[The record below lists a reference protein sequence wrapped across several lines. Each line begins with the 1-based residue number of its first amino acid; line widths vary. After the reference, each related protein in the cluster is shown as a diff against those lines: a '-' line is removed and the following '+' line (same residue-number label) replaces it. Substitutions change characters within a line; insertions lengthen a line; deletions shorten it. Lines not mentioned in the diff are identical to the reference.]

1 MTVISEPVANIAGLD
16 AGTDVVFF
24 LEEPRVQ
31 TSGYG
36 IITTTQVPVRPVAGV
51 LTTPNLKP
59 GVAKVK
65 IGMHVYRITIPDSAE
80 AVALWPLIEA
90 GMPVPPVADQGG
102 FVRNA
107 GGISRVQ
114 RITESAYAA
123 LPTPDPET
131 LYITFPG

>member
-1 MTVISEPVANIAGLD
+1 MTVITEPIANIAGLD

-24 LEEPRVQ
+24 VEEPRVQ

-36 IITTTQVPVRPVAGV
+36 IVTTKQVPVRPVAGV

-59 GVAKVK
+59 GAAKVQ
-65 IGMHVYRITIPDSAE
+65 IGLSKYSIIIPDSAE

-107 GGISRVQ
+107 GGIARME

-123 LPTPDPET
+123 LPTPDPAT

>member
-1 MTVISEPVANIAGLD
+1 MTIISEPIANIAGLD
-16 AGTDVVFF
+16 AGEDVVFYVD
-24 LEEPRVQ
+24 EPRVQ

-36 IITTTQVPVRPVAGV
+36 IVTTKQVSVRPVSGL

-65 IGMHVYRITIPDSAE
+65 IGLSKYSIVIPDSAE
-80 AVALWPLIEA
+80 SVALWPLIEA

-107 GGISRVQ
+107 GGIARVE